1 VIGTSKEQMSAARA
15 VVADVAII
23 DFVNY
28 VQADAVRQALG
39 SDNSL
44 PVLSIA
50 APFNRQAS
58 FKAGDVTVRD
68 VAGLYI
74 YDNTLLGIE
83 LNGDEIKDYLEQ
95 SASYFQQVSG
105 PGPFT
110 MDQVTNAKYADTA
123 PNGVPDY
130 NFDSMAGLDKRLTY
144 DIDIAQPVGS
154 RISNLAYDGRP
165 VAGDQQFAMAINNYR
180 QSGGGG
186 FPHVTAAPVLYNRQV
201 AITQLLIDWV
211 SAHKVIDPAAF
222 ATPDWRLV
230 GDGEP
235 LTIS

>member
-1 VIGTSKEQMSAARA
+1 MSAARA
-15 VVADVAII
+15 VVEDVPII

-28 VQADAVRQALG
+28 VQADAVKQALG
-39 SDNSL
+39 GGL

-50 APFNRQAS
+50 APFNRQAT
-58 FKAGDVTVRD
+58 FPAGQVTVRD

-74 YDNTLLGIE
+74 YDNTLLAIQITGAQ
-83 LNGDEIKDYLEQ
+83 LQDYLEY
-95 SASYFQQVSG
+95 SARYFQQVPG
-105 PGPFT
+105 PGSYP
-110 MDQVTNAKYADTA
+110 MDRVTNAVTPTA
-123 PNGVPDY
+123 PSGTPDY
-130 NFDSMAGLDKRLTY
+130 NYDIVAGLDARLTY

-154 RISNLAYDGRP
+154 RITNLAYDGRP